1 MAAASSAGMHANIL
15 FINIDWKDSRHNT
28 KKSTERNL
36 LILSETI
43 EDVVYKMNPAMI
55 CMCEVGSESKPLT
68 QRHMEQVRDQV
79 VIAWERVTI
88 KHVSLQSMFEIGRP

>member
-1 MAAASSAGMHANIL
+1 MAAASSAGMHANII
-15 FINIDWKDSRHNT
+15 FINIDWKDNRHNT
-28 KKSTERNL
+28 KRSTDRNL

-55 CMCEVGSESKPLT
+55 CMCEVGNESKPLT

-79 VIAWERVTI
+79 AIAWNA
-88 KHVSLQSMFEIGRP
+88 LL